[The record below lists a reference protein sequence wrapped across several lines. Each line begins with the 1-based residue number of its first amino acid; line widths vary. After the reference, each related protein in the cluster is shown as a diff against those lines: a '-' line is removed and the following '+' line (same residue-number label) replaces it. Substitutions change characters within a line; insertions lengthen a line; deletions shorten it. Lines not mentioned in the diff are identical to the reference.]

1 MPEASQ
7 ADPDFAALVAALVG
21 RHGVTLGS
29 GKRGFGSDSLQVG
42 GRIFAMHR
50 RGRLIL
56 KLPRERV
63 ATLVASGD
71 GEPFDAGKGKP
82 MKEWIVVLPG
92 TRKRQLSLAKEALTF
107 VAGTPTSASVFTPES
122 RRRRPVRP

>member
-1 MPEASQ
+1 MPDASPV
-7 ADPDFAALVAALVG
+7 DPGFAAFVAALVG
-21 RHGVTLGS
+21 RDGVTLGS
-29 GKRGFGSDSLQVG
+29 GRRGFGSDALQVG

-50 RGRLIL
+50 RGRLVL

-82 MKEWIVVLPG
+82 MKEWIMLLPG
-92 TRKRQLSLAKEALTF
+92 TDEQQLSLAKEALTF
-107 VAGTPTSASVFTPES
+107 VAGHPTSA
-122 RRRRPVRP
+122 RR

>member
-1 MPEASQ
+1 MPDASPV
-7 ADPDFAALVAALVG
+7 DPGFAALVAALVG
-21 RHGVTLGS
+21 RGGVTLGS
-29 GKRGFGSDSLQVG
+29 GRRGFGSDALQVG

-50 RGRLIL
+50 RGRLVL

-82 MKEWIVVLPG
+82 MKVWIMLLPG
-92 TRKRQLSLAKEALTF
+92 TDEQQLSLAKEALTF
-107 VAGTPTSASVFTPES
+107 VAGHRTSA
-122 RRRRPVRP
+122 